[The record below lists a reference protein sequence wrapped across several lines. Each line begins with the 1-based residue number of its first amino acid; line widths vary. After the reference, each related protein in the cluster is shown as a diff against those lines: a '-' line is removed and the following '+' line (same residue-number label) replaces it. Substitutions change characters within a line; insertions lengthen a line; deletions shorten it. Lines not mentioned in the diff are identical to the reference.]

1 MFIFF
6 VVRKALIF
14 FVIRKAPPTFAVR
27 KTVNCFV
34 IRKALICFGL
44 RKALLFVVIRK
55 ALIFFVARK
64 ALILVVVRKA
74 LVCFVCPKGP
84 HIFAIN
90 IERLYN
96 INNVFRQ
103 ARIYKAQDNTPPSYN
118 IDIIT
123 FKSRF
128 PPKAGGVGAHST
140 EVAAFGSTSR

>member
-1 MFIFF
+1 MSTIVRFTITVPHGLDHKKGIVFF
-6 VVRKALIF
+6 VCSRGLCSHF
-14 FVIRKAPPTFAVR
+14 LLFERPSYFLLFERPLQCSLFER
-27 KTVNCFV
+27 PSTVSLFK
-34 IRKALICFGL
+34 KALICFGL

-103 ARIYKAQDNTPPSYN
+103 ARIYKAQDNTPPSY
-118 IDIIT
+118 
-123 FKSRF
+123 
-128 PPKAGGVGAHST
+128 
-140 EVAAFGSTSR
+140 